1 MSELYKSILSK
12 GSKMDFHLIP
22 MKKTRK
28 KPKTGDVFVVQPIE
42 GVYYYGKVIISKYR
56 SEYEMYNEMPLI
68 YIYDE
73 FSTKIKMPQSLEKI
87 LIAPLITNYGPWTH
101 GYFQTVGNIPVSEEE
116 KNLDCGFFS
125 FSYMDKNKNNPF
137 YRNIHGTRIDYVPQ
151 FNAPFGLYSYK
162 GVNYEL
168 CKALGIE

>member
-1 MSELYKSILSK
+1 
-12 GSKMDFHLIP
+12 MDFHLIP

-87 LIAPLITNYGPWTH
+87 LIAPLILIADVYSDVSWPCGS
-101 GYFQTVGNIPVSEEE
+101 VGICPS
-116 KNLDCGFFS
+116 K
-125 FSYMDKNKNNPF
+125 
-137 YRNIHGTRIDYVPQ
+137 RI
-151 FNAPFGLYSYK
+151 
-162 GVNYEL
+162 
-168 CKALGIE
+168 

>member
-1 MSELYKSILSK
+1 
-12 GSKMDFHLIP
+12 MDVHLIP

-56 SEYEMYNEMPLI
+56 SEYEMYNGMPLV

-87 LIAPLITNYGPWTH
+87 LIAPLITNYGPWTQ
-101 GYFQTVGNIPVSEEE
+101 GYFQTIGNIPVLE
-116 KNLDCGFFS
+116 KELDSNYGFVTYKAS
-125 FSYMDKNKNNPF
+125 DIVTRKDPLYLDLHGNNIKGEPK
-137 YRNIHGTRIDYVPQ
+137 YYH
-151 FNAPFGLYSYK
+151 LYSLTSYS
-162 GVNYEL
+162 GINYEL